1 MPNTYTAENIRTNEK
16 LVGVYKTLRKET
28 LILLQALEQIKDAA
42 PAVTLEQ
49 KQTLSSL
56 EKNIITLASQLANLK
71 KQIAKLKE
79 TDKITLNLIRE
90 ANTCTNTIEQLKQTY
105 KTYEKACGK
114 EGLLADITNKHNP
127 ANIPDATDLAHDI
140 YQKVITEELLT
151 LSSVFE
157 LKKEELRLSPDF
169 KKFNAPSG
177 STDIREPRSIAN
189 LKAMSPA
196 WERAEDTLN
205 KLHQSISEL
214 TNSFEKLTNQISKL
228 EDEDEI
234 IPALIEAN
242 KCVNAIKA
250 FKQTYEN
257 EWGLRELEERSKFR
271 PMEEVQKSE
280 RENKR
285 KKIMEDAN
293 KNLKA
298 LLEKKAFAEPH
309 EDVRLHVS
317 SSPSISQFRGATFH
331 HSSQQ
336 DAEVKRDLTNHK
348 DFQKATIDICQS
360 YLNERTTDK
369 TANRVISTYSET
381 RQQAATRLI
390 EDLKKTTEHVQVID
404 LINTYLAN
412 NKRDTP
418 KHIDLGSLHQRLQEH
433 VDLVR
438 SLQPKQ
444 GLRSGT

>member
-114 EGLLADITNKHNP
+114 EGILADITNKHNP

-234 IPALIEAN
+234 IP
-242 KCVNAIKA
+242 
-250 FKQTYEN
+250 
-257 EWGLRELEERSKFR
+257 
-271 PMEEVQKSE
+271 
-280 RENKR
+280 
-285 KKIMEDAN
+285 
-293 KNLKA
+293 
-298 LLEKKAFAEPH
+298 
-309 EDVRLHVS
+309 
-317 SSPSISQFRGATFH
+317 
-331 HSSQQ
+331 
-336 DAEVKRDLTNHK
+336 
-348 DFQKATIDICQS
+348 
-360 YLNERTTDK
+360 
-369 TANRVISTYSET
+369 
-381 RQQAATRLI
+381 
-390 EDLKKTTEHVQVID
+390 
-404 LINTYLAN
+404 
-412 NKRDTP
+412 
-418 KHIDLGSLHQRLQEH
+418 
-433 VDLVR
+433 
-438 SLQPKQ
+438 
-444 GLRSGT
+444 